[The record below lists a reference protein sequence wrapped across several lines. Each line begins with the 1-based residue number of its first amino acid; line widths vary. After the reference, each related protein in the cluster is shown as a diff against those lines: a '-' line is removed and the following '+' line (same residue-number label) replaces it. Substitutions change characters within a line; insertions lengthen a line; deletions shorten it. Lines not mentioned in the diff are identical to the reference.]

1 MRKRYFAL
9 IVGVSLLALSGCSK
23 KEAPAPETTTAAV
36 VVESPAKTPETPT
49 ETSSSYTN
57 KQETQP
63 EDLFREL
70 SDDKDTTLV
79 KNDSDVFRVI
89 QKESP
94 DKYSVEG
101 EYIEVKNEDYLK
113 AVEETRE
120 APISESVETNGIK
133 ALESNPEDAST
144 FESFVSE
151 EEANAFYSDLDSK
164 FPGLS
169 EMDRYYI
176 LDLEGVSQDA
186 LADYCKR
193 WSDADTGMRTGESY
207 KKCIAYKVVIGE
219 LEEDWCVAQG
229 ADRVELNEY
238 INSIQGY

>member
-9 IVGVSLLALSGCSK
+9 IVGVSLLALSGCSM
-23 KEAPAPETTTAAV
+23 KEAQAPETKTAAV
-36 VVESPAKTPETPT
+36 VVDSPAKTPETPT

-79 KNDSDVFRVI
+79 KNDSDVFKAI
-89 QKESP
+89 QKENP

-133 ALESNPEDAST
+133 AL
-144 FESFVSE
+144 
-151 EEANAFYSDLDSK
+151 
-164 FPGLS
+164 
-169 EMDRYYI
+169 
-176 LDLEGVSQDA
+176 
-186 LADYCKR
+186 
-193 WSDADTGMRTGESY
+193 
-207 KKCIAYKVVIGE
+207 
-219 LEEDWCVAQG
+219 
-229 ADRVELNEY
+229 
-238 INSIQGY
+238 